1 MTYAFHDLIV
11 ESDLSLPELQRSNR
25 RSSLSIHAAD
35 RIEDRIDDEGARWFH
50 DWPMKDASGRKRRTP
65 WLSFAH
71 LPEGRGFLLRFPD
84 LADFEVSRTG
94 DRVLCAAARA
104 LPRVTLRHLLLDQV
118 LPLVL
123 HLRGRL
129 ALHASAV
136 HVPRFGAI
144 AFAGPA
150 GAGKSTIAAALALRG
165 CPIVAD
171 DCLAFVQA
179 RDVVEVVPGYPGV
192 RLWPEAARSLR
203 IDAGQDGR
211 VAHYTRKQRTH
222 LGRGRFH
229 ATATPLRAVFVL
241 GRRRTAGQPSRMRT
255 LGARDRIMSLVPY
268 AWVIDVADPARL
280 AVVFDQ
286 LCDVALRVP
295 IVRLNVRDGRRMLAR
310 SAEEVL
316 ALARGIGRS
325 AADS

>member
-11 ESDLSLPELQRSNR
+11 ESDLSLPELPRSNR
-25 RSSLSIHAAD
+25 GSSLSIRGAD
-35 RIEDRIDDEGARWFH
+35 RINDEGARWFH
-50 DWPMKDASGRKRRTP
+50 DWPMKNASGRNSRVP

-71 LPEGRGFLLRFPD
+71 LRDDRGFLLRFPD
-84 LADFEVSRTG
+84 LADFEVSRDG
-94 DRVLCAAARA
+94 DRLVCAASPA

-136 HVPRFGAI
+136 YIPRFGAI

-150 GAGKSTIAAALALRG
+150 GAGKSTLAAALALRG

-171 DCLAFVQA
+171 DCLVFGPS

-192 RLWPEAARSLR
+192 RLWPDAARSLR
-203 IDAGQDGR
+203 IRGDSR
-211 VAHYTRKQRTH
+211 VAHYTRKQRAP

-229 ATATPLRAVFVL
+229 ADVTPLRALFVL

-280 AVVFDQ
+280 VAVFDQ
-286 LCDVALRVP
+286 ICDVALRVA
-295 IVRLNVRDGRRMLAR
+295 IVRLHVRDGRRMLAR
-310 SAEEVL
+310 SADEVL

>member
-11 ESDLSLPELQRSNR
+11 ESDFSLPELPRSSR
-25 RSSLSIHAAD
+25 RSSNAI
-35 RIEDRIDDEGARWFH
+35 RVTDRIDSRIDDDGAHWFH
-50 DWPMKDASGRKRRTP
+50 DWPLKKPSGRKSRTP

-71 LPEGRGFLLRFPD
+71 LPDGRGFLLRFPD
-84 LADFEVSRTG
+84 LADFEVSRDG
-94 DRVLCAAARA
+94 DRVACAAARA
-104 LPRVTLRHLLLDQV
+104 LPPVTLRHLLLDQV

-136 HVPRFGAI
+136 HVPGFGAV

-150 GAGKSTIAAALALRG
+150 GAGKSTLAAALALRG

-171 DCLAFVQA
+171 DCLAFA
-179 RDVVEVVPGYPGV
+179 PSRDAVDVVPGYPGV
-192 RLWPEAARSLR
+192 RLWPDAARSLR
-203 IDAGQDGR
+203 IDAGRDKR
-211 VAHYTRKQRTH
+211 VAHYTRKQRAP

-229 ATATPLRAVFVL
+229 PTATPLRALFVL
-241 GRRRTAGQPSRMRT
+241 GRRRTTGQPSRMRT

-280 AVVFDQ
+280 ATVFDQ
-286 LCDVALRVP
+286 ICDVALRVP
-295 IVRLNVRDGRRMLAR
+295 IVRLNMRDGRRMLPK
-310 SAEEVL
+310 SADEVL
-316 ALARGIGRS
+316 ALARGVGLP

>member
-11 ESDLSLPELQRSNR
+11 ESDRYLPELPRSNR
-25 RSSLSIHAAD
+25 RSSLSIRAV
-35 RIEDRIDDEGARWFH
+35 DRIDDEGARWFH
-50 DWPMKDASGRKRRTP
+50 DWPMKNVSGRKRRTP

-71 LPEGRGFLLRFPD
+71 LPDGRGFLLRFPD
-84 LADFEVSRTG
+84 LADFEVSRDG
-94 DRVLCAAARA
+94 DRIVSSASPS
-104 LPRVTLRHLLLDQV
+104 LPSVTFRHLLLDQV

-171 DCLAFVQA
+171 DCLVFAPS
-179 RDVVEVVPGYPGV
+179 RDVVDVVPGYPGV
-192 RLWPEAARSLR
+192 RLWPDAARSLR
-203 IDAGQDGR
+203 IDAGRGGR
-211 VAHYTRKQRTH
+211 VAHYTRKQRAP

-229 ATATPLRAVFVL
+229 AAATPLRAVFVL
-241 GRRRTAGQPSRMRT
+241 GRRRAAGQPSRLRT

-268 AWVIDVADPARL
+268 AWVIDVADPTRL
-280 AVVFDQ
+280 AAVFDRI
-286 LCDVALRVP
+286 CDVARRVP
-295 IVRLNVRDGRRMLAR
+295 IVRLHVRDGRRMLERTAD
-310 SAEEVL
+310 EVL
-316 ALARGIGRS
+316 AQARGIGRS

>member
-11 ESDLSLPELQRSNR
+11 ESNLALPELPRSNR
-25 RSSLSIHAAD
+25 RSSNPIRVAD
-35 RIEDRIDDEGARWFH
+35 RIEGGIDDEGVRWFH
-50 DWPMKDASGRKRRTP
+50 DWPMKKASGRKSRTP

-71 LPEGRGFLLRFPD
+71 LSDGRGFLLRFPG
-84 LADFEVSRTG
+84 LADFEVSRDG
-94 DRVLCAAARA
+94 DRVACAAAPD

-150 GAGKSTIAAALALRG
+150 GSGKSTLAAGLALRG

-171 DCLAFVQA
+171 DCLVFA
-179 RDVVEVVPGYPGV
+179 RGRHAVEVVPGYPGV
-192 RLWPEAARSLR
+192 RLWPDAARSLK
-203 IDAGQDGR
+203 IDGGR
-211 VAHYTRKQRTH
+211 VAHYTRKQRAS

-229 ATATPLRAVFVL
+229 AAPTPLRALFVL
-241 GRRRTAGQPSRMRT
+241 GRRRQPGQPGRMRT
-255 LGARDRIMSLVPY
+255 LGPRDRIMSLVPY

-280 AVVFDQ
+280 AAVFDQ
-286 LCDVALRVP
+286 ICDVALRVP
-295 IVRLNVRDGRRMLAR
+295 IVRLNMRDGRRMLAR
-310 SAEEVL
+310 SADEVL
-316 ALARGIGRS
+316 ALARGIGLP

>member
-1 MTYAFHDLIV
+1 
-11 ESDLSLPELQRSNR
+11 
-25 RSSLSIHAAD
+25 
-35 RIEDRIDDEGARWFH
+35 
-50 DWPMKDASGRKRRTP
+50 
-65 WLSFAH
+65 
-71 LPEGRGFLLRFPD
+71 
-84 LADFEVSRTG
+84 
-94 DRVLCAAARA
+94 
-104 LPRVTLRHLLLDQV
+104 LRHLLLDQV

-171 DCLAFVQA
+171 DCLVFSQS

-192 RLWPEAARSLR
+192 RLWPDAARSLR
-203 IDAGQDGR
+203 IDAGRDGR
-211 VAHYTRKQRTH
+211 VAHYTRKQRPA
-222 LGRGRFH
+222 LGRRRFH
-229 ATATPLRAVFVL
+229 ADATPLRTLFVL
-241 GRRRTAGQPSRMRT
+241 GRRRGAGQASRMRM

-268 AWVIDVADPARL
+268 AWLIDVADPARL

-286 LCDVALRVP
+286 ICDVALRVP
-295 IVRLNVRDGRRMLAR
+295 VVRLNSRDGRRMLAR
-310 SAEEVL
+310 NADEVL
-316 ALARGIGRS
+316 ALARGIGLA